1 MSYPAPQ
8 LAAVHVSGELDAATT
23 PRVAALVWPRL
34 QSRLGGLVLD
44 LHEVTF
50 LGVAGLELVDA
61 LRFYVLHCGKTLVLV
76 NSSRVVDRALAAG
89 GLAAIVPCYP
99 TLEAARGAL
108 LMPTGATPAQEA

>member
-1 MSYPAPQ
+1 M
-8 LAAVHVSGELDAATT
+8 
-23 PRVAALVWPRL
+23 
-34 QSRLGGLVLD
+34 LD

-76 NSSRVVDRALAAG
+76 NSSRAVDRALAAG

-99 TLEAARGAL
+99 THEAAADAL
-108 LMPTGATPAQEA
+108 FMPTGAALPQET